1 MKKDIIIPEV
11 TGLQMA
17 AVLEYNEVDDT
28 NDWYVYL
35 MNNKEIDLEMIMI
48 VSQGFS
54 ETKTTTV
61 FRKRITKLPAHSY
74 ARVEMIHPNVFALQ
88 NRFQVSFFE
97 GNQIF
102 EKTFTFNENT
112 ITEEALTIIPLLDKK
127 GVISS

>member
-35 MNNKEIDLEMIMI
+35 INNKEIDLEMVMI

-61 FRKRITKLPAHSY
+61 FRKKITKLPAHSY
-74 ARVEMIHPNVFALQ
+74 AKVEMIHPNVFALK

-112 ITEEALTIIPLLDKK
+112 ITEEALTMIPLLNKK
-127 GVISS
+127 GVSSS